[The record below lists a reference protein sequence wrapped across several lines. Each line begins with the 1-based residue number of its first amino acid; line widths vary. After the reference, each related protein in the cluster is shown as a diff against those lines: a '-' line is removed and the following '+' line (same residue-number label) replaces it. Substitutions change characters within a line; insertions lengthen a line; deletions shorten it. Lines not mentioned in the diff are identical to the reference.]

1 MNNIIINNYKSI
13 EHTEITDCRKYNL
26 FIGRPNVGKTNIL
39 EALNLFALPHFTA
52 YGLKVNDVLRVN
64 NASSLFF
71 NGEVKHNVVI
81 DADGNTV
88 EIKYTNESN
97 VSVALNTKTGN
108 TNATLN
114 NLKPK
119 RKIEGESFVK
129 SYNFEQSALGSDVT
143 SSMNYLCPVNG
154 ANLSRVINESKD
166 LHSEIAA
173 LVNTDGQKLVFDN
186 SKQEYFIMRESSPS
200 SAIILPLKSMADSL
214 LRLIYYKTAVKSNH
228 DSVILM
234 EEPEAHTYPPYIS
247 ATIQDVIA
255 SESNQFFI
263 STHSP
268 YVINEFLDNN
278 ADVAIYVVDMND
290 GKTYVKRLS
299 DEQIS
304 QVFEYGFDLFFNTE
318 SLLS

>member
-1 MNNIIINNYKSI
+1 MNNIIIKNYKSI
-13 EHTEITDCRKYNL
+13 EHTEIVDCRKYNL

-39 EALNLFALPHFTA
+39 EALNLFALPYFST
-52 YGLKVNDVLRVN
+52 YGLKVNDVMRVD

-71 NGEVKHNVVI
+71 NGEVKNNIVVDSEI
-81 DADGNTV
+81 NTV

-97 VSVALNTKTGN
+97 VSVSLKAKDVTQSIILS
-108 TNATLN
+108 
-114 NLKPK
+114 NLKSK
-119 RKIEGESFVK
+119 RKIEGESCVK
-129 SYNFEQSALGSDVT
+129 SYSFEQCSLGSEIT
-143 SSMNYLCPVNG
+143 TAMPYLCPVNG
-154 ANLSRVINESKD
+154 ANLSLVINENKE
-166 LHSEIAA
+166 LHDDIAA

-214 LRLIYYKTAVKSNH
+214 LRLIYYKTAIKSNH
-228 DSVILM
+228 DSVILL

-247 ATIQDVIA
+247 AIVQEVID

-268 YVINEFLDNN
+268 YVVNEFIDNN
-278 ADVAIYVVDMND
+278 IDVAIYVVDMND

-304 QVFEYGFDLFFNTE
+304 QVYEYGFDLFFNTE